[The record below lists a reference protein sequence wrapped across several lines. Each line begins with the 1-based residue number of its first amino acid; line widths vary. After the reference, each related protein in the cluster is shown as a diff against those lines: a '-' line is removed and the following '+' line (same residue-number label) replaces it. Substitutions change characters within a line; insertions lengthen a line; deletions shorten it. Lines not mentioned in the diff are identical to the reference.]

1 MNVNIKI
8 FLSCAAGITLFLLG
22 FYFFQVEK
30 LTETGYSLELCRS
43 KSESISQINLN
54 LEEKA
59 VESLALEK
67 VEQQIKDRNFVKVST
82 VKYISVAN
90 IHLAQETR

>member
-1 MNVNIKI
+1 MNIHTKF
-8 FLSCAAGITLFLLG
+8 FLSCAVGIILVLLG

-43 KSESISQINLN
+43 KSESISQINLD

-59 VESLALEK
+59 IKSLALEK
-67 VEQQIKDRNFVKVST
+67 VEQKIKDRNFVKIST
-82 VKYISVAN
+82 VKYISAAN
-90 IHLAQETR
+90 THLAQETR